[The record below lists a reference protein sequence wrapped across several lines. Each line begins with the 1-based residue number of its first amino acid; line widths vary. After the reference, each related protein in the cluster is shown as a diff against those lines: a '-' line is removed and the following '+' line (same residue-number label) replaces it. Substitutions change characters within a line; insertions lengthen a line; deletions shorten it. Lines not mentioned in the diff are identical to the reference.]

1 MAVHTRCEV
10 FAAIGSGSPTAP
22 AIVSL
27 NVRNLI
33 KHFLTYAIG
42 DVLAV
47 YDGIGLLRACGVLR
61 IV

>member
-1 MAVHTRCEV
+1 MVHTRCEV

-22 AIVSL
+22 AIASL

-33 KHFLTYAIG
+33 EHFLTYAIG
-42 DVLAV
+42 EVLAV
-47 YDGIGLLRACGVLR
+47 YDRIGLLGSLGFLR